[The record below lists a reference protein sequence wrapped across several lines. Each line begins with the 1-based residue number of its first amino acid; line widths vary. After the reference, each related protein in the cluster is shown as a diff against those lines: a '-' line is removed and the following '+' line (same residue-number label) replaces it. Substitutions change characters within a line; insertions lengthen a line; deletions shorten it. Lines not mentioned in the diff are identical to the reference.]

1 MEQSKALNALEVP
14 YSRFHNPLS
23 ILKLIYFQPFLALT
37 KSATSPLA
45 AADLI
50 TRATS
55 APNTFIFAELLQA
68 PQIQNLSTSS
78 SHANY
83 LTLLKIFSYG
93 TYTDYISTP
102 TLPALNPAQTLKL
115 RQLSF
120 LTLARHPSDLTYEK
134 LLGALGLETSRE
146 LEDLVISAIYAGL
159 VSATLDPYHK
169 RVAVSSVSPLRDLE
183 PNSIPAMLT
192 TLNLW
197 SSRCVS
203 TLADLEKQIASI
215 KADAQKRF
223 KEEQE
228 WAAHVEK
235 LVEGKDKEK
244 EGGKEEKGAAVG
256 GMFGFGRRLG
266 GGVAS
271 KRGPEGDEGD
281 DMDLDDEDDE
291 SGERRGGLRSAK
303 KRGLASLGFGK

>member
-1 MEQSKALNALEVP
+1 LPKLNA
-14 YSRFHNPLS
+14 
-23 ILKLIYFQPFLALT
+23 
-37 KSATSPLA
+37 
-45 AADLI
+45 
-50 TRATS
+50 
-55 APNTFIFAELLQA
+55 
-68 PQIQNLSTSS
+68 
-78 SHANY
+78 
-83 LTLLKIFSYG
+83 
-93 TYTDYISTP
+93 
-102 TLPALNPAQTLKL
+102 AQTLKL

-134 LLGALGLETSRE
+134 LLGALGLETNRE

-169 RVAVSSVSPLRDLE
+169 RVAVSSISPLRDLE

-235 LVEGKDKEK
+235 LVEGRGEGKGEGK
-244 EGGKEEKGAAVG
+244 EGGKEEKGASG
-256 GMFGFGRRLG
+256 GSMFSSFGRKLG
-266 GGVAS
+266 GGAAS
-271 KRGPEGDEGD
+271 KRLAEGDEAE
-281 DMDLDDEDDE
+281 DMDLDDEDE
-291 SGERRGGLRSAK
+291 EGGERRGGLRSAK
-303 KRGLASLGFGK
+303 KRGFATLGFGK